1 VSGTSSNTQ
10 TAVGRLWECA
20 ARLAGAGVDP
30 FVVERCLNRL
40 MGGVMSIY
48 TPVDYEEQR
57 VSVAKTL
64 EKRVKE
70 ICHESD

>member
-1 VSGTSSNTQ
+1 M
-10 TAVGRLWECA
+10 
-20 ARLAGAGVDP
+20 AGAGVDP